1 MLRLGSSLKGYK
13 IAATDG
19 SIGSVSDLLFD
30 DTTWKLRWMVV
41 DTGGWLGGAK
51 VLIHP
56 SMIGMADDVDET
68 LAVRLSRKQVEHSP
82 GHLQDRP
89 VSQQSESDLYDYY
102 GWDPTWTGSF
112 FGPAA
117 TMPGGLNSDLARRH
131 NRAQLPVDA
140 GDPHLRSINAVTG
153 YHVHAADGAIG
164 HVEDMLIDDQSWL
177 INYLIVD
184 TSNWWIGQ
192 HVLISPYAVTDINY
206 SDSIVSLDIPCDRI
220 RSSPPWA
227 PLDPV
232 EMPYQVQL
240 HGYYNWPG
248 YGW

>member
-13 IAATDG
+13 IEATDG
-19 SIGSVSDLLFD
+19 SIGTVADLLFD

-56 SMIGMADDVDET
+56 SMIGVADSVDET
-68 LAVRLSRKQVEHSP
+68 LSVRLSKKQVENSP
-82 GHLQDRP
+82 GRLQDRP

-102 GWDPTWTGSF
+102 GWDPSWSGSY
-112 FGPAA
+112 FGPGAIMTSHLNGAA
-117 TMPGGLNSDLARRH
+117 NRRMET
-131 NRAQLPVDA
+131 ALLVTDD

-153 YHVHAADGAIG
+153 YHVHATDGAIG

-177 INYLIVD
+177 INYLIID

-192 HVLISPYAVTDINY
+192 HVLISPFAVKEINC
-206 SDSIVSLDIPCDRI
+206 SDSIVSLDIPGDRI
-220 RSSPPWA
+220 RSSPPWT
-227 PLDPV
+227 PV
-232 EMPYQVQL
+232 EPVDAPYQVQL

>member
-13 IAATDG
+13 IEATDG
-19 SIGSVSDLLFD
+19 SIGSVADLLFD

-56 SMIGMADDVDET
+56 SMIGVADDVDET
-68 LAVRLSRKQVEHSP
+68 LSVRLSKKQVENSP
-82 GHLQDRP
+82 GRLQDRP
-89 VSQQSESDLYDYY
+89 MSQQSESDLYDYY
-102 GWDPTWTGSF
+102 GWDPAWSGSY
-112 FGPAA
+112 FGPGAIMSSRLSGNA
-117 TMPGGLNSDLARRH
+117 KRR
-131 NRAQLPVDA
+131 ADMASQQTDG

-153 YHVHAADGAIG
+153 YHVHATDGAIG
-164 HVEDMLIDDQSWL
+164 HVEDMLIDDQNWL
-177 INYLIVD
+177 ISYLIID

-192 HVLISPYAVTDINY
+192 HVLISPFAVQEINY
-206 SDSIVSLDIPCDRI
+206 SDSIVRLNIPCDRI

-227 PLDPV
+227 SVDPV
-232 EMPYQVQL
+232 DAPYQIKL
-240 HGYYNWPG
+240 HGYYDWPG